1 VFTENFFTLLLNLED
16 GWSVSS
22 IKSDLKAS
30 EVYIKIECQLRE
42 FTDPETGDICKL
54 YDHAPERTWRHLD
67 TMQYKTYITCRLPR
81 MRTRSGK
88 VKTVNPC
95 WASGYERHTYLF
107 EHAVIDLLKASK
119 NQTKTAELMRCSF
132 DVVNR
137 IIHLSTERGMSRRAL
152 SSVSFDHLS
161 IDEKSFKKGHKYIT
175 VLSQHHEELKH
186 SRYALLKNKENLTEQ
201 QRIKFEAISEAN
213 YEVSRAWQVRENF
226 KDLFSS
232 NLTSGFILYARWAAN
247 SIGKKIKE
255 ITKVVDIFNNHMR
268 GVINALIFNF
278 NNAMAERLNGK
289 IQEIKTVGRGYRT
302 FKNFRSAILFFHGGL
317 SLYPLNYQ

>member
-1 VFTENFFTLLLNLED
+1 MTTE
-16 GWSVSS
+16 
-22 IKSDLKAS
+22 IKERIVKYSKELRLPTFRGEFEVHAS
-30 EVYIKIECQLRE
+30 EAAKQEASYEEYLLGLMEKEYYTRVENRKKSQIRQAGFPQKHYLHDLQKELLPDNARQKLPLLERLDFIKEGRNVVLAGNPGTGKTHIATGLGIKACQHNYKVTAIDKVRRRE
-42 FTDPETGDICKL
+42 
-54 YDHAPERTWRHLD
+54 
-67 TMQYKTYITCRLPR
+67 
-81 MRTRSGK
+81 
-88 VKTVNPC
+88 VK
-95 WASGYERHTYLF
+95 
-107 EHAVIDLLKASK
+107 
-119 NQTKTAELMRCSF
+119 
-132 DVVNR
+132 
-137 IIHLSTERGMSRRAL
+137 
-152 SSVSFDHLS
+152 
-161 IDEKSFKKGHKYIT
+161 
-175 VLSQHHEELKH
+175 HHEELKH

>member
-132 DVVNR
+132 DVVNSYSPEYR
-137 IIHLSTERGMSRRAL
+137 
-152 SSVSFDHLS
+152 
-161 IDEKSFKKGHKYIT
+161 KG
-175 VLSQHHEELKH
+175 
-186 SRYALLKNKENLTEQ
+186 NEQ
-201 QRIKFEAISEAN
+201 E
-213 YEVSRAWQVRENF
+213 
-226 KDLFSS
+226 
-232 NLTSGFILYARWAAN
+232 
-247 SIGKKIKE
+247 
-255 ITKVVDIFNNHMR
+255 
-268 GVINALIFNF
+268 
-278 NNAMAERLNGK
+278 
-289 IQEIKTVGRGYRT
+289 
-302 FKNFRSAILFFHGGL
+302 
-317 SLYPLNYQ
+317 SLEFCFL